1 MCLRKCRDP
10 GGGGGEKEERK
21 NVNKDLRRHDAEA
34 KQATDPAAKC
44 RRDVLMR
51 SCRPLLLGTTDD
63 YMSQLI

>member
-1 MCLRKCRDP
+1 MLMR
-10 GGGGGEKEERK
+10 GGGGEEEEEEERK

-44 RRDVLMR
+44 RHDVLMR

-63 YMSQLI
+63 DMSQLI